1 MEFSWIDIGIMIIL
15 LVSVVVAMFRGFVKE
30 AISLTS
36 LVLAAW
42 LAMNYFEQLALY
54 LPADID
60 ETTLSLGGAEI
71 VLSKLRASIA
81 FAVIGVGVLIAGAL
95 LNHLLGKVTRLP
107 LLRGIDRLLGAM
119 FGLVRGGAIVVLVI
133 LVAAMTSFPRTEI
146 WETSRILPW
155 FETAAQEVIRF
166 IPPEY
171 AKYFLFDEAGTQA
184 SLYLF

>member
-1 MEFSWIDIGIMIIL
+1 MEFSWIDFGIMIIL
-15 LVSVVVAMFRGFVKE
+15 LVSVVIAMFRGFVKE
-30 AISLTS
+30 AISLAS
-36 LVLAAW
+36 LILAVW
-42 LAMNYFEQLALY
+42 FAMNYFDQMASY
-54 LPADID
+54 LPAGID

-81 FAVIGVGVLIAGAL
+81 FAVIGVGVLLAGAL
-95 LNHLLGKVTRLP
+95 LSHLLGKVTRLP
-107 LLRGIDRLLGAM
+107 VLRGIDRLLGAL

-155 FETAAQEVIRF
+155 FETAAREVIRY

-171 AKYFLFDEAGTQA
+171 SKYFLFDGAGTQA
-184 SLYLF
+184 SLHRF

>member
-1 MEFSWIDIGIMIIL
+1 MELSWIDIGIVIIL

-30 AISLTS
+30 AISLAS
-36 LVLAAW
+36 LILAVW
-42 LAMNYFEQLALY
+42 LAMNYFDQLALI

-71 VLSKLRASIA
+71 VLDKLRASIA
-81 FAVIGVGVLIAGAL
+81 FVVIGVGVLVAGAL
-95 LNHLLGKVTRLP
+95 LNQVLGKVTRLP
-107 LLRGIDRLLGAM
+107 VLRGIDRLLGAL

-155 FETAAQEVIRF
+155 FETAAREVIRYL
-166 IPPEY
+166 PPEY
-171 AKYFLFDEAGTQA
+171 AKYFMFDGAGTQA
-184 SLYLF
+184 SLHLL